1 MSVGITSR
9 IPWTERFRPKSLD
22 EVILTKNQRETIEN
36 WWRHWVIWWNLRLT
50 WFEKYGLKWLDF
62 VKTDEGKKWS
72 KNFLNK
78 WRESFKKNFE
88 NVVKSKGLATF
99 FATVGKGN
107 KLTTELKKGI
117 EKDIED
123 ILNELWEKFIKS
135 NKKAELEE
143 RLIPPFPPYKPIL
156 LIGPPG
162 TGKTSSIYALAW
174 QEGVIVVEFN
184 ASDKRNSTVIRTVV
198 NEATKNIGFT
208 DIKKY
213 RIPPRIILLDEVDG
227 LNPRED
233 RGGFSSLLKLIDET
247 KFPIA
252 FTANVMHDRKVRTL
266 MVYCTTVFFNR
277 PADYQIEKL
286 VKMIS
291 AKINTTFPP
300 EVVNI
305 LKKYAPDFRTVVSA
319 LETYYYTKRLPSI
332 FHNEMYSLQ
341 DAIRLAF
348 SLKIMDDGK
357 IDIFKTM
364 SRIQEILSNVEGL
377 DPHDMILWA
386 WENASSFVPIE
397 NIFPFYDMLAQA
409 DYLYKLGSLRGNWRI
424 AYRDASNLLTIGM
437 AKYGKPVSNIW
448 ALRKIKIN
456 KPTIIEEL
464 GRIKQLMMGSSSAS
478 EETTARQLG
487 LRPLLE
493 KYAQLTH
500 MSRKEAWYEMKFLS
514 YLGSINPELI
524 GKLFALLYLPEDTVK
539 IFLNHFMK
547 KVSNETKEKLLSS
560 YKEYLGSIGPKVISF
575 RGMEVEETHPSKEER
590 KEEEG
595 EEVRKEKRERKEEEV
610 TEPKEEKEEKKRKK
624 QRKKEEKK
632 GGIKTLDEFFS

>member
-1 MSVGITSR
+1 MNIGLTSR

-36 WWRHWVIWWNLRLT
+36 WWRHWVIWWNLRLI

-62 VKTDEGKKWS
+62 VKTDDGKKWS
-72 KNFLNK
+72 KNFLTK
-78 WRESFKKNFE
+78 WKDSFRKNFE
-88 NVVKSKGLATF
+88 NVVKSKGLTTF
-99 FATVGKGN
+99 FVTIGKKN

-117 EKDIED
+117 EKDLEE
-123 ILNELWEKFIKS
+123 ILNILWEKFIKS

-143 RLIPPFPPYKPIL
+143 KIIPPFPPYKPIL

-174 QEGVIVVEFN
+174 QEGVVVVEFN

-198 NEATKNIGFT
+198 NEATKNVGFT
-208 DIKKY
+208 DIKGY
-213 RIPPRIILLDEVDG
+213 RSPPRIILLDEVDG

-233 RGGFSSLLKLIDET
+233 RGGFSSLLRLIDET
-247 KFPIA
+247 RFPIA

-286 VKMIS
+286 IKMIS
-291 AKINTTFPP
+291 VKINTTFPQ
-300 EVVNI
+300 EIVNV

-319 LETYYYTKRLPSI
+319 LETYYYTRRLPSI

-348 SLKIMDDGK
+348 SLKVMDDGK
-357 IDIFKTM
+357 IDVFKTVG
-364 SRIQEILSNVEGL
+364 RIQEVLSNVEGF

-397 NIFPFYDMLAQA
+397 NIFPFYDMLARA
-409 DYLYKLGSLRGNWRI
+409 DYLYKLGSLKGNWRI
-424 AYRDASNLLTIGM
+424 AYRDSSNLLAIGM

-464 GRIKQLMMGSSSAS
+464 GKIKLLMMGSSSAS
-478 EETTARQLG
+478 EEVTARQLG
-487 LRPLLE
+487 LGPLLE

-500 MSRKEAWYEMKFLS
+500 ISRKEAWYEMKFLS
-514 YLGSINPELI
+514 YLGSINPELL

-547 KVSNETKEKLLSS
+547 KVSSETKEKLLSS
-560 YKEYLGSIGPKVISF
+560 YREYLGSIGPKVVSL
-575 RGMEVEETHPSKEER
+575 RGMETEEIHPREKEER
-590 KEEEG
+590 K
-595 EEVRKEKRERKEEEV
+595 KENGKAKEEEV
-610 TEPKEEKEEKKRKK
+610 AEHEEEKEEKKKK
-624 QRKKEEKK
+624 RRRKKEEKK
-632 GGIKTLDEFFS
+632 GEIKTLDEFFS